1 MFSKQPVHTNALMR
15 LGLPSTPIRSAFS
28 SKLHGFEN
36 ALESGSKPEQKHNLS
51 VWTFENQWKWKRS
64 PNISQAYV
72 FEASTQ
78 SSTFIRHNVQ
88 FYRFQTFQCGHSK
101 THQKLVWV
109 DTNRS
114 MRFRWQHFWKHIY
127 SVERVLKNNKN
138 QIDSDGA
145 LTFYLAFA

>member
-1 MFSKQPVHTNALMR
+1 MFSKQSVHTNALMR

-28 SKLHGFEN
+28 SKMYGFAVKTLLKVDQSQNKNMTYQYGRSKTNEN
-36 ALESGSKPEQKHNLS
+36 ETITEYIAGVCVWSMYTEFNLC
-51 VWTFENQWKWKRS
+51 
-64 PNISQAYV
+64 
-72 FEASTQ
+72 
-78 SSTFIRHNVQ
+78 HNVQ
-88 FYRFQTFQCGHSK
+88 FYRSQTFQCGHSK
-101 THQKLVWV
+101 SMKALVWV

-127 SVERVLKNNKN
+127 SVERVLKNNKS

>member
-1 MFSKQPVHTNALMR
+1 MDVR
-15 LGLPSTPIRSAFS
+15 
-28 SKLHGFEN
+28 
-36 ALESGSKPEQKHNLS
+36 KPMKMKTITEYIAGVCVWSIYTEFNL
-51 VWTFENQWKWKRS
+51 
-64 PNISQAYV
+64 
-72 FEASTQ
+72 
-78 SSTFIRHNVQ
+78 RHNVQ

>member
-72 FEASTQ
+72 FEACTQ
-78 SSTFIRHNVQ
+78 SSTYVTMCNSIVFKCFNVDIRK
-88 FYRFQTFQCGHSK
+88 RIK
-101 THQKLVWV
+101 TLVWV

-114 MRFRWQHFWKHIY
+114 MRFRWQHFWKRI
-127 SVERVLKNNKN
+127 SVDRVLKNNKN
-138 QIDSDGA
+138 QIDSDGV